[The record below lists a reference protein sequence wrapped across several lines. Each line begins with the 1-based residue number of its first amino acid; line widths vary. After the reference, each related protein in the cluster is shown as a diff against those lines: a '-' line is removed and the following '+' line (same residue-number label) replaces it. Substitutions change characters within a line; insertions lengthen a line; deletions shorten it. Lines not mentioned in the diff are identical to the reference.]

1 MPHVADVPW
10 SVGSTRYNEAFWW
23 VAPIPAA
30 IIGAAVLT
38 LLRPSLGGVV
48 ALGLL
53 TAVGLGIEV
62 LVWRTFRRQWAGDRG
77 AHPISGINGRTRR
90 FLSGAVL
97 WVAFVLALAAKGVGL
112 GYDAPTIAAGIAI
125 GIGALLLTGWLMIRY
140 SGRG

>member
-1 MPHVADVPW
+1 MQAADIPW

-23 VAPIPAA
+23 VVPIPAA
-30 IIGAAVLT
+30 ILGGAVLT
-38 LLRPSLGGVV
+38 LLRPSLGGVA
-48 ALGLL
+48 ALALL
-53 TAVGLGIEV
+53 VAVGLGVEF
-62 LVWRTFRRQWAGDRG
+62 LFWRTFRRRWAGDRD
-77 AHPISGINGRTRR
+77 AHPISGINARTRG

-112 GYDAPTIAAGIAI
+112 GYDAPTIAAAIAI